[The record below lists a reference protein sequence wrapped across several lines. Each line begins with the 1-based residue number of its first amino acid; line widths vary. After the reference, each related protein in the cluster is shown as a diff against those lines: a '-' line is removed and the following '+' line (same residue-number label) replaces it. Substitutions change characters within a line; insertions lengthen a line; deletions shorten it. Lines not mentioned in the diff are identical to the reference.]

1 MIFRPDPNIYDGR
14 YANVGWLQ
22 EIPKPLTSMSW
33 DNAALMSY
41 NTLSKLGF
49 AEQDVVAIE
58 SGGNKTLAPVFAI
71 PGHPDGAVT
80 LYLGY
85 GRRNVGAWRWDG
97 LRRLFHPHLR
107 RFVVCSGSEA
117 DKDRQDL

>member
-22 EIPKPLTSMSW
+22 EIPKPITSMSW

-41 NTLSKLGF
+41 NTLGQLGL

-58 SGGNKTLAPVFAI
+58 SNGNKVLAPVFAI

-85 GRRNVGAWRWDG
+85 GRRNVGTGRRRTWASTPMPSA
-97 LRRLFHPHLR
+97 LRTPCCLLR
-107 RFVVCSGSEA
+107 ERS
-117 DKDRQDL
+117 